1 METTQPTPEPDP
13 DRFIQSP
20 TGADFGALVKQMI
33 INGPDRVSPPLNFP
47 VHDFGQVRELVRC
60 MIVYFPNADTSQ
72 LLKIP
77 SRPGGPEANGKSII
91 QLVKW
96 GSYEAAHRT
105 LRFHADL
112 GPHPKP
118 PPGVDLG
125 ALVKQMIVDGP
136 DRVPRPA
143 GLPVYDFGQVRE
155 LIRVMICCFYD
166 SDTSQLLKIPWQAGS
181 FRIGGY
187 SMMHFVER
195 GEYESAYWTF
205 GISEMIL

>member
-13 DRFIQSP
+13 DRFIESP
-20 TGADFGALVKQMI
+20 TEADFGALVKQMI
-33 INGPDRVSPPLNFP
+33 INGPDHVSPPQNFP

-77 SRPGGPEANGKSII
+77 SQPGGPEANGKSII

-96 GSYEAAHRT
+96 GRYEAAHRT

-112 GPHPKP
+112 GPPPKP
-118 PPGVDLG
+118 PPDVDLG

-136 DRVPRPA
+136 DQVPRPA
-143 GLPVYDFGQVRE
+143 GLPVYDFGQIRE
-155 LIRVMICCFYD
+155 LIKVMICCFYD

-181 FRIGGY
+181 SRIGGY
-187 SMMHFVER
+187 SMMHFIEK